1 MPLPTIP
8 SGNVFSS
15 LPTGYNIDNSCRF
28 NSADSAYMHRTFGTP
43 TNVDKWTFSGWFKRG
58 KVSTGAAMKLFNA
71 YVDGNAYHMI
81 QWSGGTGADKINC
94 YDHDTSGG
102 TVDHGQTTSGLYRD
116 PSAWYHI
123 CVIYDSG
130 NATAT
135 LRSRLFI
142 NGVEPSFSSDDNPS
156 ADQDSVINRAI
167 AHQLGAVQ
175 TPAQYFDGYMAEVI
189 FCDGQA
195 YTPDN
200 FGEYDSD
207 SPTIWK
213 PKDPSGLTFGDNG
226 FWLDFEDSADLGKD
240 VSGEG
245 NHFTEVNFAATDQ
258 AVDSPTNSFCVM
270 NHLDNEFVNAT
281 FSEGNN
287 QLVIASGTKAHAT
300 STMGVSAGKWYW
312 EIECD
317 ASDGDDQSVAVV
329 DRVSK
334 DGSTD
339 TYATAYPNNYVY
351 QSQGRYVGNGEVI
364 DSDPDSFSAGDIIG
378 VALDLT
384 NNKLYFAKNNTWQ
397 NSGDPT
403 SGATGTGAISIT
415 APSSLTNG
423 FYFPAVGS
431 ETTSRGATW
440 KCNFG
445 GCSAF
450 SVSSAANDGNGY
462 GNFEYAPPSGYLAL
476 CSKNL
481 GSDGG

>member
-8 SGNVFSS
+8 SGNVASA

-58 KVSTGAAMKLFNA
+58 KISTGAAMKLFNA

-102 TVDHGQTTSGLYRD
+102 TVDNGQTTSGLYRD
-116 PSAWYHI
+116 PTAWYHI
-123 CVIYDSG
+123 CVIWDSG
-130 NATAT
+130 NASAT

-142 NGVEPSFSSDDNPS
+142 NGVEPSFSGDDNPS
-156 ADQDSVINRAI
+156 LNQDSVINRAI

-200 FGEYDSD
+200 FGEYDED

-226 FWLDFEDSADLGKD
+226 FWLNFQDSADLGKD

-258 AVDSPTNSFCVM
+258 ATDTPTNNFCVI
-270 NHLDNEFVNAT
+270 NSLDNEFQGST
-281 FSEGNN
+281 FSEGNCK
-287 QLVIASGTKAHAT
+287 VAMVSGQSDYHVGTFGLT
-300 STMGVSAGKWYW
+300 AGKWYW
-312 EIECD
+312 EIKYTE
-317 ASDGDDQSVAVV
+317 S
-329 DRVSK
+329 
-334 DGSTD
+334 
-339 TYATAYPNNYVY
+339 
-351 QSQGRYVGNGEVI
+351 
-364 DSDPDSFSAGDIIG
+364 
-378 VALDLT
+378 
-384 NNKLYFAKNNTWQ
+384 
-397 NSGDPT
+397 
-403 SGATGTGAISIT
+403 
-415 APSSLTNG
+415 
-423 FYFPAVGS
+423 
-431 ETTSRGATW
+431 
-440 KCNFG
+440 
-445 GCSAF
+445 
-450 SVSSAANDGNGY
+450 
-462 GNFEYAPPSGYLAL
+462 
-476 CSKNL
+476 
-481 GSDGG
+481 GSDHTHHFGIVDKVTTGSLSLIHI